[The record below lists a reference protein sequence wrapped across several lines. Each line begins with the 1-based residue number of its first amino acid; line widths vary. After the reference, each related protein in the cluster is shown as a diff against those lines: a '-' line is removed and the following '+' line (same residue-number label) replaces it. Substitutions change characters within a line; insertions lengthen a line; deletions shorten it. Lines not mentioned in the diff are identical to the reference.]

1 MDHTQP
7 DFSSGSKHN
16 KLTQKHAPCCLEMH
30 YKWKQYVLE
39 NWLKILNMFDNLQL
53 DRIEV

>member
-16 KLTQKHAPCCLEMH
+16 KLTQKQMH
-30 YKWKQYVLE
+30 YMWKQYVLE